1 MFTKS
6 IIATVAFAFLS
17 ASSVVARVNHADLY
31 GYPHNRGAPPAGVPR
46 QKITPG
52 GYRDPRPANQGAA
65 CRANNQCSTDIV
77 NARAVCG
84 ADGACTFSCLGQ
96 TTFDGTSCTGQIVS
110 PRCSFDRQCP
120 TQVANASGVCVA
132 GRCSFACARNFFAQG
147 STCQPAATECAGR
160 VCPSVIGGYSL
171 CENNTCVSRC
181 EGHLGFR
188 QFCNAD
194 NTVCQCINVANDA
207 NNCGAPGNVCPP
219 SYNGKGVA
227 YCAAGVCGL
236 SCNRL
241 VKVTPRDGAPY
252 CTN

>member
-120 TQVANASGVCVA
+120 TQVANASGVCVRA
-132 GRCSFACARNFFAQG
+132 GVRSLVQG
-147 STCQPAATECAGR
+147 TFSHKEVPASLPL
-160 VCPSVIGGYSL
+160 PSVLVASAL
-171 CENNTCVSRC
+171 RLLVATVSAKTTHAYPDARVT
-181 EGHLGFR
+181 LDSVNFATPITPSA
-188 QFCNAD
+188 NAS
-194 NTVCQCINVANDA
+194 T
-207 NNCGAPGNVCPP
+207 
-219 SYNGKGVA
+219 
-227 YCAAGVCGL
+227 
-236 SCNRL
+236 
-241 VKVTPRDGAPY
+241 
-252 CTN
+252 